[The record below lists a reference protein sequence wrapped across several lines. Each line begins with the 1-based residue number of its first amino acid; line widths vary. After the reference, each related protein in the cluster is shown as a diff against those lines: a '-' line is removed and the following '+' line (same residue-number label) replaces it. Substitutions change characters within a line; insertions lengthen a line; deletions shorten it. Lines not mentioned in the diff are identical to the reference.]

1 MATVEIIDVRRTD
14 LRSNVLANP
23 YWLTSGL
30 IVPAHD
36 DLASLLFSFPIAKS
50 VSPGYKPFYVL
61 YCVFEVVAVFDGSG
75 SITVGT
81 GTLATDAV
89 TTGGDVTTVA
99 ADAFHLSDD
108 ITEGTIG
115 YYPSSL
121 TGTDS
126 AFTTAAIAGVATYPS
141 YVTPAD
147 TTVPCFTA
155 QLTGGNITV
164 GSARL
169 HILIAEI
176 PA

>member
-1 MATVEIIDVRRTD
+1 MATVTILDLRRTD
-14 LRSNVLANP
+14 LRSNTLANP
-23 YWLTSGL
+23 YWLSSGL
-30 IVPAHD
+30 ITPACD
-36 DLASLLFSFPIAKS
+36 DLAAVLFSFPITKS

-61 YCVFEVVAVFDGSG
+61 FAVFQVITAFDGTG

-89 TTGGDVTTVA
+89 TTAGVVTTVA

-155 QLTGGNITV
+155 QLTGGTITV
-164 GSARL
+164 GAARF

-176 PA
+176 PG